1 MDNEYDEPQLD
12 EEQEAQQSGSES
24 SQTHHQEDEEYGQV
38 FFFQLGQA
46 SINLTYMIK

>member
-24 SQTHHQEDEEYGQV
+24 SQTHHQEEEEYGQV
-38 FFFQLGQA
+38 FFFPLCQA
-46 SINLTYMIK
+46 SIHLPYMIT